1 MVEADMTVKVK
12 DLMSYPVATVRPKSA
27 VIEAIQIMVKGRRG
41 CVLVAREGLL
51 KECMGIVT
59 TGQIFRRVFAVSLD
73 PTNVL
78 VDEIMTPAP
87 LIAIGPNAS
96 AKEAAEMMLKHG
108 IRRLP
113 VIEKG
118 MLVGM
123 ITSKDLLRCIQ

>member
-12 DLMSYPVATVRPKSA
+12 DLMSYPVATVKPKSA
-27 VIEAIQIMVKGRRG
+27 VIEAIQLMVKGRRG
-41 CVLVAREGLL
+41 CVLVAHEGLL

-59 TGQIFRRVFAVSLD
+59 TGQIFRMVFALSLD
-73 PTNVL
+73 PAKVL

-96 AKEAAEMMLKHG
+96 AKEAAELMLKHG

-118 MLVGM
+118 TLVGM
-123 ITSKDLLRCIQ
+123 LTSKDLLRCVQ